1 MVRDDVLY
9 EALEVE
15 ELPRFL
21 YAGFGARLL
30 AFIIDMLVI
39 SALGKILVRPLL
51 IFLNIGRSKLFFSP
65 YNLLY
70 LAVYLL
76 YFLLLTKASNGQT
89 LGKMVL
95 GIRVVSLDREEEK
108 LTWSNLFYR
117 EFLGRFILRRIKLLY
132 LMALVTRKKQQ
143 LGDIF
148 ANSSVVNDEYFFEY
162 QELRARAQESSR
174 EEILVDMSRDCPG
187 PDEAGEEEE
196 IEVEAEDPGSWEE
209 DENNKL

>member
-132 LMALVTRKKQQ
+132 LMVLVTRKKQQ

>member
-162 QELRARAQESSR
+162 QELRARAQEIGRASCR
-174 EEILVDMSRDCPG
+174 ERV
-187 PDEAGEEEE
+187 
-196 IEVEAEDPGSWEE
+196 
-209 DENNKL
+209 